1 MGSSRIGCRVVS
13 SRTSPFDHGVRHV
26 EFQLKWHG
34 NSNRRGPFTLS
45 HIEKL
50 MDAGAIV
57 IGAAA
62 FLSMFILVC
71 VCRRQSPPPPVP
83 EPVIVQVREDP
94 GDPEASPPR

>member
-1 MGSSRIGCRVVS
+1 
-13 SRTSPFDHGVRHV
+13 
-26 EFQLKWHG
+26 
-34 NSNRRGPFTLS
+34 
-45 HIEKL
+45 

>member
-1 MGSSRIGCRVVS
+1 
-13 SRTSPFDHGVRHV
+13 
-26 EFQLKWHG
+26 
-34 NSNRRGPFTLS
+34 
-45 HIEKL
+45 

-57 IGAAA
+57 IGTAA

-94 GDPEASPPR
+94 GDPEPFPPR